1 MHEADIIRL
10 AQQCRDHL
18 DLSAVAPDDGFGYAS
33 VPLCVIDA
41 VFSIGASTNSTDNTV
56 RRFCDYFGTALT
68 AGDGPPLS
76 VSAFIRLHDGRG
88 PEEMAARVY
97 RNRQRTST
105 RNGILKATAVLQF
118 CQVLAAFGVEQ
129 LPDVEQVRGDAAF
142 EAAIRAIPGQGSGI
156 SLRYFYMLTGSES
169 DVKPDRMIG
178 RFVQAALGRSLGV
191 EETAV
196 LLAETCALLAQT
208 YPSLTPRKLDNLIWE
223 YQRERRASAT

>member
-1 MHEADIIRL
+1 MDATDVACFAHY
-10 AQQCRDHL
+10 CRDHL

-105 RNGILKATAVLQF
+105 RNGILKAKAVLQF
-118 CQVLAAFGVEQ
+118 SEVLAAFGVEQ
-129 LPDVEQVRGDAAF
+129 LPDVDRVRGDAAF
-142 EAAIRAIPGQGSGI
+142 EAAIRAIAGQGSGI

-208 YPSLTPRKLDNLIWE
+208 YPNLTPRKLDNLIWE
-223 YQRERRASAT
+223 YQRGR